1 MKAVHQLFEF
11 GLLFFR
17 KRLFHLVR
25 PVFLLPLPQAQ
36 LFPACARRIYWFTR
50 KSSAPYKCNYLQS
63 RMVNT
68 IASGGRSVA
77 SGTTRNWVA
86 YVSICAPK
94 QMYR

>member
-1 MKAVHQLFEF
+1 MKAVHQLLEF

-25 PVFLLPLPQAQ
+25 PVFLLPLLSGATLPSVRAAHLLVYTQKQRSPINA
-36 LFPACARRIYWFTR
+36 
-50 KSSAPYKCNYLQS
+50 YLKS

-77 SGTTRNWVA
+77 CGTTRNWVA
-86 YVSICAPK
+86 YVSLCAPE